1 MGGCHLIIV
10 GIYIGGRLERGAIL
24 DELAGQKATGVKRS
38 DIVYRHMRDP
48 ALLRY
53 YYRIKMLQLTS
64 KTELVGSSPTDLFIG
79 RFGYPYVNIGPLVP
93 PEFGDTAIL
102 SMPERWHN
110 MSIEDI
116 VNMRSR
122 LVRGLYRTKV
132 QNVEHGHME
141 ELVRDLALAERP
153 AEAELSFSGRPFV
166 KMTMKDEVEP
176 FGPSAK
182 MKQFNLYNMHADR
195 SVERLYSDTDA
206 LSKTAMVEL
215 YGKGV
220 PVSKIQRGLSAGLF
234 GIGSK
239 RKFVP
244 TRWSITAVDDT
255 LSKSNLE
262 EVKSYD
268 PVDAIYA
275 YYNVALDNRWLIF
288 LIPGNWQ
295 YESIEAWYPKTVW
308 NENGV
313 DISIFGSYEQYTGR
327 KSYAEIGGCY
337 YSGRLAITEKL
348 QLLKRQAVALILRE
362 VHEGYL
368 MPVGVWNVREH
379 VRETL
384 EKEPQI
390 LHSTNEMFDCI
401 KSKLEIGR
409 NDWIRNSVIL
419 RNLISQKRINE
430 YARIA

>member
-1 MGGCHLIIV
+1 VRALDRSTIIEDLN
-10 GIYIGGRLERGAIL
+10 GSYPN
-24 DELAGQKATGVKRS
+24 VKRS

-53 YYRIKMLQLTS
+53 YYRVKMLPFTS
-64 KTELVGSSPTDLFIG
+64 KMEIVGSSPTDLFIG

-102 SMPERWHN
+102 STPERWHD
-110 MSIEDI
+110 MSIDDI

-122 LVRGLYRTKV
+122 LVRGLHRTKIS
-132 QNVEHGHME
+132 NVEHGRME

-153 AEAELSFSGRPFV
+153 AEAEVSFAGKPFV
-166 KMTMKDEVEP
+166 KLTMKDEVEP

-182 MKQFNLYNMHADR
+182 MKKFELYNMKADR

-206 LSKTAMVEL
+206 NSKTAMVEL
-215 YGKGV
+215 YNRGI

-234 GIGSK
+234 GLGTR

-255 LSKSNLE
+255 LSKNNLE

-268 PVDAIYA
+268 SIDAIHA

-313 DISIFGSYEQYTGR
+313 DVSIFGSYEQYAGR
-327 KSYAEIGGCY
+327 KKYAEIGGCY
-337 YSGRLAITEKL
+337 YSGRLAITEKM
-348 QLLKRQAVALILRE
+348 QMLKRQAVALILRE

-384 EKEPQI
+384 QKEPII
-390 LHSTNEMFDCI
+390 LHSMREMFDCI
-401 KSKLEIGR
+401 KSRLDIKTK
-409 NDWIRNSVIL
+409 DWLANSRIMKDL
-419 RNLISQKRINE
+419 TSQKRINE
-430 YARIA
+430 YVM

>member
-1 MGGCHLIIV
+1 MIIS
-10 GIYIGGRLERGAIL
+10 
-24 DELAGQKATGVKRS
+24 ELSGNYPNVKRS

-53 YYRIKMLQLTS
+53 YYRIKMLPFTS
-64 KTELVGSSPTDLFIG
+64 RMELSGSSPTDLFIG

-93 PEFGDTAIL
+93 PEFGDTALL
-102 SMPERWHN
+102 SMPERWHS
-110 MSIEDI
+110 MAIDDI
-116 VNMRSR
+116 VSMRSK
-122 LVRGLYRTKV
+122 LVRGLHRTKV
-132 QNVEHGHME
+132 QNVEHGRIE

-153 AEAELSFSGRPFV
+153 AEAEVSFASKPFV
-166 KMTMKDEVEP
+166 KMTLKDEVEP

-182 MKQFNLYNMHADR
+182 MRKFELYNMHADR

-206 LSKTAMVEL
+206 LSRTAMVEL
-215 YGKGV
+215 YERGT

-239 RKFVP
+239 RRFVP

-255 LSKSNLE
+255 LSKNNLE
-262 EVKSYD
+262 EVKSYS
-268 PVDAIYA
+268 PVDAIHA
-275 YYNVALDNRWLIF
+275 YFNNALDNRWLIF

-308 NENGV
+308 NEDGIN
-313 DISIFGSYEQYTGR
+313 ISIFGSYEQYTGR
-327 KSYAEIGGCY
+327 KTYAEIGGCY
-337 YSGRLAITEKL
+337 YAGRLAITEKL

-362 VHEGYL
+362 VHDGYI

-384 EKEPQI
+384 ETEPQI
-390 LHSTNEMFDCI
+390 LYTMNEMFDCVKSRLDI
-401 KSKLEIGR
+401 KPK
-409 NDWIRNSVIL
+409 DWITNSVIL
-419 RNLISQKRINE
+419 RDLISQRRINE
-430 YARIA
+430 YIKRHS